1 MEKQNRLQRKT
12 DALRERIRE
21 LELLMQGIDRENMNE
36 QTLEPIDAHFKKL
49 IYDVVG
55 IDNMD
60 VSNWKWVLGYN
71 LDYYMVLDYVMN
83 EESGLTKWDRWGLQM
98 MKIPL
103 DIIVVWIQFVRILF
117 GLSLMEFE
125 SSTVQRVNENLDV
138 IERTVNIMQR
148 IVLAA
153 NTKSIGPT
161 LKYRNALSTY
171 GQNIIPDF
179 REIIYPYFTAEDRLS
194 RTFFRVPFFSE
205 TTHIWESFRYIRTF
219 IRITCMNKVLDRFE
233 KKDEQSSSQ
242 EGHIPMNTSAPCTP
256 PSR

>member
-36 QTLEPIDAHFKKL
+36 QTLEPINAHFKKL
-49 IYDVVG
+49 VYDVVG
-55 IDNMD
+55 RDKLG
-60 VSNWKWVLGYN
+60 VPNWNWNLGYK
-71 LDYYMVLDYVMN
+71 LDYDMVLDYVMN
-83 EESGLTKWDRWGLQM
+83 GKSGLTEWERWGFQM
-98 MKIPL
+98 MNIPL
-103 DIIVVWIQFVRILF
+103 DIIVVWIQFVRILC
-117 GLSLMEFE
+117 GLSSMELE
-125 SSTVQRVNENLDV
+125 LSIVQRVNENLDV

-171 GQNIIPDF
+171 GQNIIPDI
-179 REIIYPYFTAEDRLS
+179 REVIYPYFIAEDRLS

-219 IRITCMNKVLDRFE
+219 IRITCTIKVRDRFE
-233 KKDEQSSSQ
+233 KEDEQSSSQ